1 MNGAKYLFDTNAVIK
16 LLQENNSPLFQKVN
30 TADWLGISIIT
41 YLEFL
46 SFPDIL
52 KEDIELLIQFTN
64 RIDVINL
71 DYDNTELM
79 EIIIT
84 LRKKYNIKLPDAII
98 AGTAIT
104 LNAILNTADKQLMN
118 IRELPVLEC

>member
-1 MNGAKYLFDTNAVIK
+1 MSGNRYLLDTNAVIK
-16 LLQENNSPLFQKVN
+16 LLQGDDSPLLKKLD

-71 DYDNTELM
+71 DYDNTELVGT
-79 EIIIT
+79 IIKS
-84 LRKKYNIKLPDAII
+84 RKYLF
-98 AGTAIT
+98 
-104 LNAILNTADKQLMN
+104 LNGDTDQ
-118 IRELPVLEC
+118 

>member
-30 TADWLGISIIT
+30 TAEWLGISIIT

-64 RIDVINL
+64 RINVINL
-71 DYDNTELM
+71 DYDNTDLM
-79 EIIIT
+79 EIIVA

-104 LNAILNTADKQLMN
+104 LNAILITAEKQLMN

>member
-16 LLQENNSPLFQKVN
+16 LLQENNGPLFKKVN

-104 LNAILNTADKQLMN
+104 LNAILITADKQLMN
-118 IRELPVLEC
+118 MGELPVLEC